1 VLAIFYIGLTFLS
14 GHTDPR
20 LHSPV
25 SAWTS
30 ETIGVLSVLPCF
42 NTTRLFASRFFG
54 LPPIVRDTDGQVVR
68 SSSSSTAQTISGS
81 TMRAKRL

>member
-1 VLAIFYIGLTFLS
+1 VLRRPLEFT
-14 GHTDPR
+14 
-20 LHSPV
+20 HSPV

-54 LPPIVRDTDGQVVR
+54 SPPIVRDTDGQVVSAR
-68 SSSSSTAQTISGS
+68 RGIDRVIHALATV
-81 TMRAKRL
+81 